1 MEPINIKKPSRVAEL
16 EKLRRELL
24 RRIMASEAR
33 RRGPTPVTA
42 K

>member
-1 MEPINIKKPSRVAEL
+1 MEPVKKPSKVVEL

-33 RRGPTPVTA
+33 RRGPTPATA